1 MRVPVAALS
10 ATDEIKALELAR
22 SRLETLL
29 AGDENWRALTVPI
42 ADDPRPSA
50 AMARPARN
58 NRLEMALAGNE
69 LYQAWKHLNDAIT
82 VLRAKRGGT
91 GARVEAAPGEK
102 REPPETP
109 RQVAAKAAAQA
120 ADALSRIPPSLMRRL
135 ETVQPPPPAAA
146 SAAPPAQLDAKR
158 PKPERKPPAAIPEP
172 EEATVTFVVRAS
184 SDHRPPAA
192 EPAEAGPAHE
202 AAPSQSPGRVGDT
215 LEGEAFSP
223 AEHSGVEAEVTI
235 HSPEGLRA
243 QREAEE
249 RANIVRR
256 FRKALSG
263 D

>member
-1 MRVPVAALS
+1 VPVAAPS
-10 ATDEIKALELAR
+10 ATDELKALELAR

-29 AGDENWRALTVPI
+29 AGDENWRALTLPI

-50 AMARPARN
+50 AMARLARN

-82 VLRAKRGGT
+82 ILRVKRVDPGDR
-91 GARVEAAPGEK
+91 AEAATSEK
-102 REPPETP
+102 HETPETP

-135 ETVQPPPPAAA
+135 ETVQPPAVVPAE
-146 SAAPPAQLDAKR
+146 PATQPEVKR
-158 PKPERKPPAAIPEP
+158 PKLRRKPTPNLPEP
-172 EEATVTFVVRAS
+172 EEATVTFVVRAP
-184 SDHRPPAA
+184 SDSDQRFPAA
-192 EPAEAGPAHE
+192 QSVAVDPAHE
-202 AAPSQSPGRVGDT
+202 AAPSQSQERAGDT
-215 LEGEAFSP
+215 PEGEDFSP
-223 AEHSGVEAEVTI
+223 AEFSGVEAEVTI
-235 HSPEGLRA
+235 HFPEGLRE

-249 RANIVRR
+249 RDSIVRR